1 MEYFED
7 FEPDNNEI
15 IQNFSSLRDEPE
27 YEYAENIQLKHKSKN
42 KFVFQSFSTRLQNLK
57 FRLNQN
63 IDKDYNL
70 LILNNEN
77 EELLQ
82 KKKILRKDLINE
94 INIDISGEE
103 ELNLI
108 SSNFKILLERE
119 KSINAKNAE
128 FLNLYNKLNIYSF
141 SYIYL
146 VHNYKKIFDVIK
158 EEIKLR
164 YENKNIDGLI
174 ICFDLMIALIKDIR
188 EECYDYFVENN
199 LEQIVKLIKLDSNE
213 LDDNVKYNLIDQIF
227 TFFTNIF
234 KFFEK
239 TIQKN
244 FKKLFIIYSE
254 LLFNSNKFIR
264 LFASQS
270 LCYIIK
276 NLSKEEINDTFN
288 FLFDIML
295 KPNKLFESTN
305 NNMEIDLNDNSLE
318 KENISSKMLIYNILE
333 KNGNDSSVK
342 ILIADSI
349 SELLTEVLLNIKT
362 ISIKADLIL
371 EKFNDLNEEKKLDIN
386 INIIFVQTFIKLIKK
401 INSKFISDAIAL
413 FHFFILNFFFANND
427 NNINKKNEMP
437 NYQKMKSLKLK
448 EQLNKIKNIFILN
461 NKDNKKDLNIYYTLL
476 TLLIFSKELLL
487 KNFKDTSRIFSD
499 YINDLIT
506 EFQDF
511 IFIQEENIN
520 EANKKEIN
528 NIQKILLI
536 EISTLILKFHSNVN
550 IEYPLCNLIMN
561 NNKLLNYFL
570 YNLLELNS
578 FAYFQSFSLY
588 SFRLSQTKVD
598 NDEYNI
604 IEYNKDKIEEIF
616 NKIIN
621 EENIQFNTLLNII
634 DTDEKLFKENLG
646 LVIYEEKQKDILI
659 KYIFNHSKTNIS
671 NQIENL
677 NEKNFAQIKKLI
689 FICKLINNEKTTKY
703 IQENIVEEICN
714 LFKKNKIFK
723 EEKNKYENIFGND
736 FYYKSKHYIN
746 KIQCL
751 LEMILSCYKSC
762 NEKSIQLIKE
772 LLIENKK
779 YLNYY
784 GIYYSLL
791 NSIFFNSQK
800 KLNEDNKDINLQELN
815 LTNYSVNLLSS
826 HNNFKYQFAIL

>member
-119 KSINAKNAE
+119 KSINAKNTE

-146 VHNYKKIFDVIK
+146 VHNYKKIFDIIK

-401 INSKFISDAIAL
+401 INNKFISDAIAL

-427 NNINKKNEMP
+427 NNINKKNEIP

-506 EFQDF
+506 D
-511 IFIQEENIN
+511 
-520 EANKKEIN
+520 
-528 NIQKILLI
+528 
-536 EISTLILKFHSNVN
+536 
-550 IEYPLCNLIMN
+550 
-561 NNKLLNYFL
+561 
-570 YNLLELNS
+570 
-578 FAYFQSFSLY
+578 
-588 SFRLSQTKVD
+588 
-598 NDEYNI
+598 
-604 IEYNKDKIEEIF
+604 
-616 NKIIN
+616 
-621 EENIQFNTLLNII
+621 
-634 DTDEKLFKENLG
+634 
-646 LVIYEEKQKDILI
+646 VI
-659 KYIFNHSKTNIS
+659 
-671 NQIENL
+671 
-677 NEKNFAQIKKLI
+677 
-689 FICKLINNEKTTKY
+689 
-703 IQENIVEEICN
+703 
-714 LFKKNKIFK
+714 
-723 EEKNKYENIFGND
+723 G
-736 FYYKSKHYIN
+736 
-746 KIQCL
+746 
-751 LEMILSCYKSC
+751 
-762 NEKSIQLIKE
+762 
-772 LLIENKK
+772 
-779 YLNYY
+779 
-784 GIYYSLL
+784 
-791 NSIFFNSQK
+791 
-800 KLNEDNKDINLQELN
+800 
-815 LTNYSVNLLSS
+815 
-826 HNNFKYQFAIL
+826 

>member
-146 VHNYKKIFDVIK
+146 VHNYKKIFDIIK

-305 NNMEIDLNDNSLE
+305 NNMEIDLNDNSLG

-401 INSKFISDAIAL
+401 INNKFISDAIAL

-536 EISTLILKFHSNVN
+536 EIIT
-550 IEYPLCNLIMN
+550 
-561 NNKLLNYFL
+561 
-570 YNLLELNS
+570 
-578 FAYFQSFSLY
+578 
-588 SFRLSQTKVD
+588 
-598 NDEYNI
+598 
-604 IEYNKDKIEEIF
+604 
-616 NKIIN
+616 
-621 EENIQFNTLLNII
+621 
-634 DTDEKLFKENLG
+634 
-646 LVIYEEKQKDILI
+646 
-659 KYIFNHSKTNIS
+659 
-671 NQIENL
+671 
-677 NEKNFAQIKKLI
+677 
-689 FICKLINNEKTTKY
+689 
-703 IQENIVEEICN
+703 
-714 LFKKNKIFK
+714 FKK
-723 EEKNKYENIFGND
+723 
-736 FYYKSKHYIN
+736 FY
-746 KIQCL
+746 
-751 LEMILSCYKSC
+751 
-762 NEKSIQLIKE
+762 
-772 LLIENKK
+772 
-779 YLNYY
+779 
-784 GIYYSLL
+784 
-791 NSIFFNSQK
+791 
-800 KLNEDNKDINLQELN
+800 
-815 LTNYSVNLLSS
+815 
-826 HNNFKYQFAIL
+826 